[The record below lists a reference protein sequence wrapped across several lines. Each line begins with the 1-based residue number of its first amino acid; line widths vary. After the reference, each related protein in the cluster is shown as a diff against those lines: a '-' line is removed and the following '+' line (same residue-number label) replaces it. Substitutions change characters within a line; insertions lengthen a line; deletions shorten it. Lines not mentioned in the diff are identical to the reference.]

1 MSAMMITVPFAMM
14 IAAPFAVVIAVP
26 FAVMIA
32 APFTVVIAVSFTVG
46 PMTVFGLI
54 AAAAVI
60 AASATVVEAM
70 LAPAVTVAPA
80 GPGTHAKEDPV
91 VEESRPIKAFWC
103 AGVGWSFV
111 VAVGADRR
119 NADLDPDL
127 CFRSRRQCQA
137 REQCC
142 CTE

>member
-14 IAAPFAVVIAVP
+14 IAAPFAAVIAVP

-32 APFTVVIAVSFTVG
+32 VPFTVG

-60 AASATVVEAM
+60 VASATVVEAM

-103 AGVGWSFV
+103 AGVGRCFV

-119 NADLDPDL
+119 NADLDP
-127 CFRSRRQCQA
+127 
-137 REQCC
+137 
-142 CTE
+142 